1 MKNNNS
7 NPTVDDLLAKV
18 HTLEDEVLLWKRRSE
33 LEKEESKK
41 KAKSSDWLIISIIVI
56 FLLIAFSPFSKT
68 EFLVEPNENIVYGIK
83 SSWFGFQKEYKEI
96 KWMKTADNYY
106 PAWMAKNKNGEWY
119 IYIGD
124 VKEASVK

>member
-7 NPTVDDLLAKV
+7 NPTINDLLEKV
-18 HTLEDEVLLWKRRSE
+18 HALEDEVVLWKSRSE

-41 KAKSSDWLIISIIVI
+41 KAKSSDWLTISIIII

-83 SSWFGFQKEYKEI
+83 SSWFGFHKEYKQI
-96 KWMKTADNYY
+96 KWMKKPENYY
-106 PAWMAKNKNGEWY
+106 PAWMAKNENGEWY
-119 IYIGD
+119 NYVVDID
-124 VKEASVK
+124 EVSSE